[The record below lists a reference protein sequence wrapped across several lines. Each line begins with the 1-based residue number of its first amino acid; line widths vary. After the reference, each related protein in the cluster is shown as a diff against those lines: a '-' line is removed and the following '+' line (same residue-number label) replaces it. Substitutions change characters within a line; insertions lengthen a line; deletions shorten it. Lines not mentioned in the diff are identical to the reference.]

1 MKLLK
6 KANKS
11 FERDVGY
18 AAAPPT
24 SLKLGVMNMKIDKED
39 IIKTHDHSSNH
50 YDEIMTSEICGC
62 FYCQKTYKPSEIK
75 EWIDVGTCAICP
87 KCGIDSVIGSA
98 SGFPITQDFL
108 GKMCDHWFSAAS

>member
-1 MKLLK
+1 MQTFDAL
-6 KANKS
+6 
-11 FERDVGY
+11 
-18 AAAPPT
+18 PT
-24 SLKLGVMNMKIDKED
+24 SELVMNMKIDKED
-39 IIKTHDHSSNH
+39 IIKAHDHSSNH

-87 KCGIDSVIGSA
+87 KCGIDSVIGSD